1 MDRTTQREGH
11 AVFVRNQWMLSIAQ
25 LFSGVGVAVGF
36 AVGGLLAEQLTGH
49 AEYAGFAQTASI
61 VGAGLLALPLAR
73 LAERHS
79 RRYSLSLGFGIA
91 ALGALVILAGARLA
105 SPVLFFV
112 GMLMFGSATA
122 SGLQARY
129 AATDTAPDRLKGRA
143 LSVVVWATTIG
154 SVAGPN
160 LAGPGGAIGRGLG
173 VGDLAGPFAVSVV
186 AYGLAVVFTSRL
198 RSRAR
203 LVDDPAPD
211 AASGM
216 DTAVDT
222 TVDPGVDADAA
233 VDTAVDADAA
243 PVAHTGSVRP
253 TPTPTQ
259 RPTLRP
265 TRPTLRES
273 LRLIVARPRAMLGF
287 AAVVLGH
294 TVMVSVMVM
303 TPIHMQ
309 HSGDAIEVIGIVI
322 SLHILGMY
330 ALSPVYGYLA
340 DRFGPVPVIW
350 AGFALF
356 TASGVLGIADDMS
369 GSTMPRISAALI
381 LLGLGWSACFI
392 AGSTLLTQSV
402 PAAHRVTIQGATDA
416 GMNLG
421 AAVFAA
427 AAGPLLSAGGFTLI
441 NAVALGI
448 VVIGVATAVRSL
460 RAHARAV
467 RAGGTGRTGGTGS
480 AGSTAG

>member
-1 MDRTTQREGH
+1 MDRTTQRERH

-91 ALGALVILAGARLA
+91 ALGALVILTGARLA

-173 VGDLAGPFAVSVV
+173 VGDLGGPFALSAA
-186 AYGLAVVFTSRL
+186 AYLLAVVFTSRL
-198 RSRAR
+198 KSRAHR
-203 LVDDPAPD
+203 ASNPAPD
-211 AASGM
+211 PIGGAG
-216 DTAVDT
+216 
-222 TVDPGVDADAA
+222 TVDNPGVDAVVAVGADDAS
-233 VDTAVDADAA
+233 
-243 PVAHTGSVRP
+243 VARTGSA
-253 TPTPTQ
+253 
-259 RPTLRP
+259 
-265 TRPTLRES
+265 RPTLRES
-273 LRLIVARPRAMLGF
+273 FRLIVARPRAMLGF

-303 TPIHMQ
+303 TPLHLQ

-402 PAAHRVTIQGATDA
+402 PAVHRVTIQGATDA

-467 RAGGTGRTGGTGS
+467 RAEHTGRTQRTEN
-480 AGSTAG
+480 TAG

>member
-211 AASGM
+211 AAM
-216 DTAVDT
+216 DS
-222 TVDPGVDADAA
+222 
-233 VDTAVDADAA
+233 DAA
-243 PVAHTGSVRP
+243 PPAGTGSV
-253 TPTPTQ
+253 
-259 RPTLRP
+259 
-265 TRPTLRES
+265 RPTLRES

-467 RAGGTGRTGGTGS
+467 RTEQTGRAGSTGGT
-480 AGSTAG
+480 AG